1 MTCTPFAGIGN
12 GHKPVC
18 AACSEEFR
26 FLQGAT
32 EMRDRVVF
40 ILMTGTKFHYRSA
53 RLHGF
58 RLEMK
63 LTEDDMPTPDDA
75 G

>member
-1 MTCTPFAGIGN
+1 MHTFCGDRKWTQAGLHGLL
-12 GHKPVC
+12 GG
-18 AACSEEFR
+18 FR

-32 EMRDRVVF
+32 EMRDRVVS